1 MADELIDGTDRE
13 ILALLR
19 EDARRTLSDIASR
32 VTLSTAAVKR
42 RVDRLRET
50 GVITGF
56 TVQVDHAKLGWGIE
70 AFTELRF
77 FGTTNVDEIVQ
88 TTTRMPEA
96 QAVFTIAGDPDALVW
111 LRVRDVQHL
120 QRTVDELRRS
130 HRITSTK
137 TLIVLDSWT
146 RGQDWPGSPAEPPRS

>member
-1 MADELIDGTDRE
+1 MPEPLVDAIDHE

-19 EDARRTLSDIASR
+19 EDARRTLSDIAGR

-42 RVDRLRET
+42 RIDRLQQV

-77 FGTTNVDEIVQ
+77 AGTTKVADILG

-111 LRVRDVQHL
+111 LRVRDMAHL
-120 QRTVDELRRS
+120 QRTIDEIRR
-130 HRITSTK
+130 HHQVTGTK
-137 TLIVLDSWT
+137 TLIALDSWA
-146 RGQDWPGSPAEPPRS
+146 RGQDRPTR

>member
-1 MADELIDGTDRE
+1 MTEQLDGTDHE

-19 EDARRTLSDIASR
+19 EDARRTLSDIAGR

-42 RVDRLRET
+42 RIDRLQEV

-56 TVQVDHAKLGWGIE
+56 TVRVDHAKLGWGIE

-77 FGTTNVDEIVQ
+77 SGTSNVAEIVA
-88 TTTRMPEA
+88 TASGMPET

-111 LRVRDVQHL
+111 LRARDMSHL
-120 QRTVDELRRS
+120 QRVIDEIRRN
-130 HRITSTK
+130 HRVTGSR
-137 TLIVLDSWT
+137 TLIALDSWEPGTT
-146 RGQDWPGSPAEPPRS
+146 RPAD

>member
-1 MADELIDGTDRE
+1 MADPTLDATDHE

-42 RVDRLRET
+42 RIDRLEEA
-50 GVITGF
+50 GVIRGY
-56 TVQVDHAKLGWGIE
+56 TVQVDHAKLGWAVE
-70 AFTELRF
+70 AFIELRF
-77 FGTTNVDEIVQ
+77 LGTSGVDEIIQ

-111 LRVRDVQHL
+111 LRVRDMAHL
-120 QRTVDELRRS
+120 QRTIDEIRRS
-130 HRITSTK
+130 HRVTSTK
-137 TLIVLDSWT
+137 TLIALDSWE
-146 RGQDWPGSPAEPPRS
+146 RGRR